1 MNTSNHGQNVSY
13 NGDVLKVITSNTN
26 GTRKHERKCIQ
37 RISNL
42 GSPDYNIFDGII
54 DASEPRYCIC
64 DQVAFGTM
72 VACDN
77 KRCITE
83 WFHSG
88 CVGIKKPPRGK
99 WYCPKCRNTVTKLKM
114 SKK

>member
-1 MNTSNHGQNVSY
+1 LY
-13 NGDVLKVITSNTN
+13 WLCF
-26 GTRKHERKCIQ
+26 RKCIQ

-64 DQVAFGTM
+64 DQVSFGTM

-77 KRCITE
+77 KAVC
-83 WFHSG
+83 W
-88 CVGIKKPPRGK
+88 IKIIV
-99 WYCPKCRNTVTKLKM
+99 YE
-114 SKK
+114 KKIISALNQ